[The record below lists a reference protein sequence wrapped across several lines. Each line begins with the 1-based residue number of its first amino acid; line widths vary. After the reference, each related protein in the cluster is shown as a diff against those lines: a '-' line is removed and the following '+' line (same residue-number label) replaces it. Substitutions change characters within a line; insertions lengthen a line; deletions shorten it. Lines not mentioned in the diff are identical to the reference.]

1 VFLGFAARRFAAV
14 SPPAPEASRASSRG
28 IYAAVALFFALAA
41 VSYLAY
47 QASQV
52 VLTLLVT
59 LLLAVVA
66 SAPVDWLARRGLGRG
81 KATALVVGTF
91 GLALWLGW
99 VLVAPAV
106 EQQARQFADALP
118 ALLEDAEAVVARS
131 GEILG
136 VEAGAD
142 LELENLPGA
151 ARELVSEDLL
161 AATAGFGRS
170 VVALLS
176 YAFVAFV
183 ATIFLVVRPF
193 PVVDG
198 FVALFPASRR
208 GRVREVLAAVYR
220 TVQRWLLGQLVAMGF
235 IGVSTAAV
243 LWLLGVPFALLLG
256 LFSGLVSFVP
266 FVGAFVS
273 AVPPILLALLSDPV
287 LALWVALAYTAIQ
300 QVESQV
306 IQPLVM
312 SRAVALHPAVL
323 LFGLLLMGSL
333 FGIVGLLLAVPL
345 VATVQ
350 VLVRELWVRRMDG
363 AGSDPD
369 PPVRESREGPR
380 RWLQKLL
387 RNPSRPRQQGRAR

>member
-1 VFLGFAARRFAAV
+1 M
-14 SPPAPEASRASSRG
+14 
-28 IYAAVALFFALAA
+28 
-41 VSYLAY
+41 
-47 QASQV
+47 
-52 VLTLLVT
+52 
-59 LLLAVVA
+59 
-66 SAPVDWLARRGLGRG
+66 
-81 KATALVVGTF
+81 
-91 GLALWLGW
+91 
-99 VLVAPAV
+99 
-106 EQQARQFADALP
+106 
-118 ALLEDAEAVVARS
+118 EDAEAVVARS

-176 YAFVAFV
+176 YAFVALV

-287 LALWVALAYTAIQ
+287 LALWVALAYTAIH

-345 VATVQ
+345 VATVK

-369 PPVRESREGPR
+369 PPPANAGRTPYDGCKGCCETLVARARKDAAGERRSCPRTSRSTRCGKVSFCTIENTEVDGDLVSELGRGGSKAAAAMRPGAPRPAGATPAGPAWAVRSSASR
-380 RWLQKLL
+380 
-387 RNPSRPRQQGRAR
+387 PSRTGGTRCARSPTPTTTGPSCTCRQTGTRSRR

>member
-1 VFLGFAARRFAAV
+1 MSISRSRHSHSSGLSRLVADEVAARIF
-14 SPPAPEASRASSRG
+14 SS
-28 IYAAVALFFALAA
+28 
-41 VSYLAY
+41 
-47 QASQV
+47 
-52 VLTLLVT
+52 
-59 LLLAVVA
+59 
-66 SAPVDWLARRGLGRG
+66 
-81 KATALVVGTF
+81 
-91 GLALWLGW
+91 
-99 VLVAPAV
+99 
-106 EQQARQFADALP
+106 
-118 ALLEDAEAVVARS
+118 
-131 GEILG
+131 EILG

-170 VVALLS
+170 VVTLLS
-176 YAFVAFV
+176 YAFVALV

-363 AGSDPD
+363 AGSDAD

-387 RNPSRPRQQGRAR
+387 RNPSRPRQQGRGR

>member
-1 VFLGFAARRFAAV
+1 MRP
-14 SPPAPEASRASSRG
+14 SAPEASRASARG
-28 IYAAVALFFALAA
+28 IYPGVALFFALAVGA
-41 VSYLAY
+41 YLAY

-52 VLTLLVT
+52 VFTLLVT
-59 LLLAVVA
+59 LLLGIVA
-66 SAPVDWLARRGLGRG
+66 SAPVDWLTRRGLGRG
-81 KATALVVGTF
+81 TATALVAGTL
-91 GLALWLGW
+91 GLVLWLGW
-99 VLVAPAV
+99 VLVASTV
-106 EQQARQFADALP
+106 EQQAQQFTDALP
-118 ALLEDAEAVVARS
+118 TLLEDAEAVVARS

-136 VEAGAD
+136 VGAGAD

-151 ARELVSEDLL
+151 SRDLVSGDVL
-161 AATAGFGRS
+161 ATAGFGKS
-170 VVALLS
+170 VAALLS
-176 YAFVAFV
+176 FWFVAIV
-183 ATIFLVVRPF
+183 ATVFLVVRPY

-198 FVALFPASRR
+198 FVALFPAGRR
-208 GRVREVLAAVYR
+208 ARVREVLQAVHD

-235 IGVSTAAV
+235 IGVSTAVV
-243 LWLLGVPFALLLG
+243 LWLLGVPFAVLLG

-273 AVPPILLALLSDPV
+273 AVPPILLALVADPV

-333 FGIVGLLLAVPL
+333 FGVVGLLLAVPL
-345 VATVQ
+345 VATAQ
-350 VLVRELWVRRMDG
+350 VLVRELWVRKMDD

-369 PPVRESREGPR
+369 APIRESRETPR
-380 RWLQKLL
+380 RRLQRLL
-387 RNPSRPRQQGRAR
+387 RHLGRGPEGRGRGP

>member
-1 VFLGFAARRFAAV
+1 MFLGLAARQPAAV

-170 VVALLS
+170 VVTLLS
-176 YAFVAFV
+176 PTRSWRSSQPSFSSCDPSLLW
-183 ATIFLVVRPF
+183 T
-193 PVVDG
+193 
-198 FVALFPASRR
+198 AS
-208 GRVREVLAAVYR
+208 
-220 TVQRWLLGQLVAMGF
+220 
-235 IGVSTAAV
+235 
-243 LWLLGVPFALLLG
+243 
-256 LFSGLVSFVP
+256 
-266 FVGAFVS
+266 
-273 AVPPILLALLSDPV
+273 
-287 LALWVALAYTAIQ
+287 
-300 QVESQV
+300 
-306 IQPLVM
+306 
-312 SRAVALHPAVL
+312 
-323 LFGLLLMGSL
+323 
-333 FGIVGLLLAVPL
+333 
-345 VATVQ
+345 
-350 VLVRELWVRRMDG
+350 
-363 AGSDPD
+363 
-369 PPVRESREGPR
+369 
-380 RWLQKLL
+380 
-387 RNPSRPRQQGRAR
+387 